1 MRGQLFHGPS
11 RTSLWGPSAPAVGT
25 GGSRVSPA
33 HHLSTEFDFSP
44 RPAEQ
49 VAADFFVDAP
59 LQGWTLRGLKPH

>member
-1 MRGQLFHGPS
+1 M
-11 RTSLWGPSAPAVGT
+11 
-25 GGSRVSPA
+25 SPA